1 MSDSC
6 LTVTRPRGDPAAAV
20 AGCQRPAAALAAPL
34 AGAAS
39 ALSAACLAGVLDQL
53 DTGVMVADARG
64 QLLLMNEAARREL
77 AEGGVLRLG
86 EGSAIEVCGGDGL
99 LPLRRAVGNAALG
112 DRRQLLP
119 LRSGTRLL
127 MVAVQPLRAPALGQP
142 CAVLLLGRRQLCP
155 DLVVEMLGRLHDL
168 TPAERRVLVGL
179 LAGQRVTG
187 LARAHGVA
195 VSTVRTQVAAL
206 RAKFGVARIDDLT
219 RLVAEMPPMAG
230 ALRCARPLASDAG
243 LHG

>member
-1 MSDSC
+1 MSESC
-6 LTVTRPRGDPAAAV
+6 LTAERPRSEPAAAV
-20 AGCQRPAAALAAPL
+20 GGWQRPAAA
-34 AGAAS
+34 AAS
-39 ALSAACLAGVLDQL
+39 PLTSASLSAACLAGVLDQL

-64 QLLLMNEAARREL
+64 QVLLMNEAARREL
-77 AEGGVLRLG
+77 ADGGVLRIG
-86 EGSAIEVCGGDGL
+86 EGSLLDVCGGDGL

-119 LRSGTRLL
+119 LRAGARLL
-127 MVAVQPLRAPALGQP
+127 MVAVQPLRGPTLGQP

-179 LAGQRVTG
+179 LSGQRVIG

-230 ALRCARPLASDAG
+230 ALRCGGAQASGVAARG
-243 LHG
+243 